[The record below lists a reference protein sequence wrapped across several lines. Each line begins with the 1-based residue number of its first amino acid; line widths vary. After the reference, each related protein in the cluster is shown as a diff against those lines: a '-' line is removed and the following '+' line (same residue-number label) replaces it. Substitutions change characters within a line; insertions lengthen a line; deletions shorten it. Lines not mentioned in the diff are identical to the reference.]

1 MISRFNLDQKRL
13 NFYEDNKKFNEEFN
27 LLHKDTNSEQ
37 KSYEIEKPS
46 VLINGENSLKISLI
60 KNDKEFKY
68 ILFSHHSD
76 YRLPLKIAQYQ
87 CRKLDIFFQRH
98 SFLPCF

>member
-37 KSYEIEKPS
+37 KSYEIENPS
-46 VLINGENSLKISLI
+46 VLINGENTLKICLI

-68 ILFSHHSD
+68 ILFSHHSISM
-76 YRLPLKIAQYQ
+76 LSNEKLSIEKTLKEPSSFQ
-87 CRKLDIFFQRH
+87 IFT
-98 SFLPCF
+98 LNA

>member
-46 VLINGENSLKISLI
+46 VLINGENTLKICLI

-68 ILFSHHSD
+68 ILFSHHSISM
-76 YRLPLKIAQYQ
+76 LSNEKLSIEKTLKEPSTFQ
-87 CRKLDIFFQRH
+87 IFT
-98 SFLPCF
+98 LNV

>member
-27 LLHKDTNSEQ
+27 LLYKDTNSEA

-46 VLINGENSLKISLI
+46 VLINGENTLKISLI

-68 ILFSHHSD
+68 ILFSHHSVSI
-76 YRLPLKIAQYQ
+76 LSNEKLSIEKTLKDSTSFQ
-87 CRKLDIFFQRH
+87 IFA
-98 SFLPCF
+98 LNA